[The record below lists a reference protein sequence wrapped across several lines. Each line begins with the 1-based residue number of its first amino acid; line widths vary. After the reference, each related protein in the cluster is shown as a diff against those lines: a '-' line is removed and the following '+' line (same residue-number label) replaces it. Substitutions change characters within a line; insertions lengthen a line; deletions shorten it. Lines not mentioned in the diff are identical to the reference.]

1 MNKFFVPNNVYE
13 DRIAICKA
21 CDKYLS
27 LLGNCSICKC
37 FMKVKARLAPME
49 CADKPKKWE
58 KTTEIETP
66 DDLPPEIIKAI
77 IELWDDIKPG
87 VAKNLDAKAKM
98 ISIYNT
104 IHGTNYQTHTNCG
117 SCLSTCFDGIKKLYE
132 KYKND

>member
-58 KTTEIETP
+58 KTILIETP
-66 DDLPPEIIKAI
+66 DDLPPEIVKAI
-77 IELWDDIKPG
+77 LDLWDDIKPG
-87 VAKNLDAKAKM
+87 VAKNLDAKA
-98 ISIYNT
+98 SIYKT
-104 IHGTNYQTHTNCG
+104 
-117 SCLSTCFDGIKKLYE
+117 K
-132 KYKND
+132 